1 MELCIKQGDT
11 IFVKLPNEIDHHKAK
26 ALAEGIDEM
35 VIEREAKELVFDFS
49 GVKFMDSSGIGLL
62 IGRYRNLKCLGTKV
76 YMQGVTGHMAKLI
89 ALSGVE
95 KYIGKYEE
103 IK

>member
-1 MELCIKQGDT
+1 MQKERT
-11 IFVKLPNEIDHHKAK
+11 IFVKLPDEIDHHRAGK
-26 ALAEGIDEM
+26 LAETIDEM
-35 VIEREAKELVFDFS
+35 IIEKAPEELVFDFS
-49 GVKFMDSSGIGLL
+49 DVSFMDSSGIGLL
-62 IGRYRNLKCLGTKV
+62 IGRYRNMKCLGGNV
-76 YMQGVTGHMAKLI
+76 YMQGLSGYMAKLI

>member
-1 MELCIKQGDT
+1 MELYIKKGET
-11 IFVKLPNEIDHHKAK
+11 LFVKLPDEIDHHKAK
-26 ALAEGIDEM
+26 ALAEKIDEAI
-35 VIEREAKELVFDFS
+35 VERGPKELVFDFS
-49 GVKFMDSSGIGLL
+49 GVRFMDSSGIGLL
-62 IGRYRNLKCLGTKV
+62 IGRYRNMKCLGAQV

-95 KYIGKYEE
+95 KFIGKYEE